1 MSFFSEEVESRCRIS
16 RTDLRREE
24 VKEEEQKKRT
34 TRRRRNSVRSHI
46 GSDTSNP
53 EATLQILP
61 SCWTSC
67 SLHNRIRMNRPSPA
81 LVLLFSIFLVHYASL
96 FILFS
101 RFSSSFLLLP
111 FFSSVPFLSSHSPP
125 FSLFRLQI
133 YPTTP
138 SRLPPFEG
146 CSSRTTDTSR
156 FFLPVVAEM
165 LRHRPRTKPPFL
177 PSFGQ
182 SRFHHPSLNLADVNP
197 PLMLLSAIFSLPR
210 TFLPVVQ
217 VP

>member
-24 VKEEEQKKRT
+24 EKEEEQKKRT
-34 TRRRRNSVRSHI
+34 TRRRRNAVRSHI

-53 EATLQILP
+53 EATPQIPP

-81 LVLLFSIFLVHYASL
+81 LVLLFSIFLLHYASL

-101 RFSSSFLLLP
+101 RFSSSYSSFLPSFLASRFFLDALLA
-111 FFSSVPFLSSHSPP
+111 LSSSP
-125 FSLFRLQI
+125 FSFFRLQI

-138 SRLPPFEG
+138 SRLPPSRG

-156 FFLPVVAEM
+156 FFLLVVAET
-165 LRHRPRTKPPFL
+165 LRHRPRTKPSVLPSRLCSFLPL

-182 SRFHHPSLNLADVNP
+182 SRFTTLH
-197 PLMLLSAIFSLPR
+197 
-210 TFLPVVQ
+210 
-217 VP
+217 

>member
-16 RTDLRREE
+16 RTDLRRDEE
-24 VKEEEQKKRT
+24 KEEEQKKRT
-34 TRRRRNSVRSHI
+34 TRRRRNAVRSHI

-53 EATLQILP
+53 EATPQIPP

-81 LVLLFSIFLVHYASL
+81 LVLLFSILLLHYASL

-101 RFSSSFLLLP
+101 RFSSSYSSFLLCFLASR
-111 FFSSVPFLSSHSPP
+111 FFLDAFLALSSSP
-125 FSLFRLQI
+125 FSFFRLQI

-138 SRLPPFEG
+138 SRLPFSSRG
-146 CSSRTTDTSR
+146 CSSRTTDTFR
-156 FFLPVVAEM
+156 FFLLVVAET
-165 LRHRPRTKPPFL
+165 LRHRPRTKPPVLSSRLCSFLPL

-182 SRFHHPSLNLADVNP
+182 SRFTTLH
-197 PLMLLSAIFSLPR
+197 
-210 TFLPVVQ
+210 
-217 VP
+217 